1 MNIQMIFG
9 CIKSFLRNNNFDKKL
24 EGSISIYFKEM
35 YNYGNYRMYRYIRLD
50 IKM

>member
-1 MNIQMIFG
+1 MTLG
-9 CIKSFLRNNNFDKKL
+9 CIKSFLRNNNPDKKP

-35 YNYGNYRMYRYIRLD
+35 YNHGNHRMHRYTRSD